1 MLSVVLFLRRNIV
14 LTNKDDIKIFILYL
28 MNSIGYPLDRDTLH
42 DIAVQDGFITSF
54 DFIECFDELLDVGN
68 VYEIKANDETGEE
81 KTVYGV
87 TEQGVHVS
95 ETLNGRLLLSIR
107 EKSLK
112 NALRL
117 LSFKKRG
124 TNLRSYAN
132 ELPHGKFEFHCVVE
146 ENGEELM
153 NLKLILSNR
162 KQLDKMTY
170 NFETQPEFVYK
181 GILALVSGEAN
192 YLLN

>member
-1 MLSVVLFLRRNIV
+1 MLTS
-14 LTNKDDIKIFILYL
+14 KDDIKIFILYL
-28 MNSIGYPLDRDTLH
+28 MNSIGYPLDRDMLH
-42 DIAVQDGFITSF
+42 DVAVQDGFITSF
-54 DFIECFDELLDVGN
+54 DFIECFDDLLSGGN
-68 VYEIKANDETGEE
+68 IYKKEDKDESGEI

-87 TEQGVHVS
+87 TEQGIHVA

-107 EKSLK
+107 EKSVK

-124 TNLRSYAN
+124 TNLYSYAN
-132 ELPHGKFEFHCVVE
+132 ELPHGEYEFHCVVE
-146 ENGEELM
+146 ENGKELM

-162 KQLDKMTY
+162 KQLDKMVY

-192 YLLN
+192 YLLS